1 MDAAPV
7 IARGHNVAA
16 LIPPVPEAALPYLLA
31 LTDRRTLVLT
41 PDAARAVALADAL
54 EAAGRPAA
62 EIVAVSGLARAARRL
77 AAGAPLWLFV
87 AVEDAAALLRRSLLR
102 PAEARAVVLAWPDE
116 LEREGTAA
124 LEAVMAECDKEA
136 QRLLFASLPGGGV
149 DALQERYAWKAMTFG
164 FPALDEPAPPPIGPA
179 RYVTGR
185 GGAFAAV
192 KRRVLDALNA
202 EGEDT
207 LVVAPCPASREAA
220 AAVAAAA
227 PAGALPVFVVE
238 PCQLPWLRRHFQ
250 PLTAVRIA
258 SAADLADR
266 RAERVRSALAAL
278 IEAGDLDR
286 ELLALGPLF
295 DRYDPAD
302 VAAAAVRAAGAGL
315 LGGPGVE
322 VAATPIDTSASGA
335 VPAWAKLWIGVGKKD
350 GVRPGDLVG
359 AIVGETKLGADRIG
373 KIEIRELYALVE
385 VRAEDAE
392 RVALALTGATMR
404 GRRLTARIDRG
415 PGAGTG
421 GSRPP
426 RRG

>member
-1 MDAAPV
+1 
-7 IARGHNVAA
+7 
-16 LIPPVPEAALPYLLA
+16 
-31 LTDRRTLVLT
+31 
-41 PDAARAVALADAL
+41 
-54 EAAGRPAA
+54 
-62 EIVAVSGLARAARRL
+62 
-77 AAGAPLWLFV
+77 
-87 AVEDAAALLRRSLLR
+87 
-102 PAEARAVVLAWPDE
+102 
-116 LEREGTAA
+116 
-124 LEAVMAECDKEA
+124 
-136 QRLLFASLPGGGV
+136 
-149 DALQERYAWKAMTFG
+149 
-164 FPALDEPAPPPIGPA
+164 
-179 RYVTGR
+179 
-185 GGAFAAV
+185 
-192 KRRVLDALNA
+192 
-202 EGEDT
+202 
-207 LVVAPCPASREAA
+207 
-220 AAVAAAA
+220 
-227 PAGALPVFVVE
+227 

-266 RAERVRSALAAL
+266 RAECVRSALAAL

-286 ELLALGPLF
+286 ELLALDPLF

-322 VAATPIDTSASGA
+322 VAATAPDLSGPGA

-392 RVALALTGATMR
+392 RVAGALTGATMR

-415 PGAGTG
+415 PGAGAG